1 MNVGRE
7 EPILQRRSFTY
18 ISLVVLSV
26 GVCLYIVQQNND
38 QNQHIQ
44 DLRENLGSLT
54 KHVLNIYGHDEA
66 TPETGQLAHRR
77 DFREQVTH
85 ELQEALR
92 SIDVLQNRVDFLEK
106 INYDKF
112 GRVDFASADLGGK
125 VVSVE
130 PRRPGFFLWTVLE
143 RTMRLGSAGKKPKL
157 EASSTEEPA
166 AGTPSSVK
174 KSPSDSIPG
183 GGEKCIESPDPD
195 RIHGS
200 FKSAEKKTFKVVKK
214 EQQEGS
220 EARTVG
226 IAEKEAKVEDIA
238 LVLKTESV
246 IQIIQ
251 LLLEDGVV
259 HPVDKCS
266 MMPGT
271 PLKFMLAHPTKGV
284 QEVLERFDEKD
295 LSASGSTTEIGRFST
310 CWRTAA

>member
-26 GVCLYIVQQNND
+26 GVCLYILQQNDD

-66 TPETGQLAHRR
+66 TPETGQLARRR

-143 RTMRLGSAGKKPKL
+143 RTMRLGRFGPANRKCCIVQYDCAGKCHAFPGSSGSITLRLMGKVFIEGVSVEHVPKNML
-157 EASSTEEPA
+157 PDTSASSAIREFSVRGLDALHEDGDTFLFGNYLFDSEVDFIQYFNF
-166 AGTPSSVK
+166 TLRSSIPFEFVRIK
-174 KSPSDSIPG
+174 VASNNGADYTCIHRFRVHGKLASSKSKSP
-183 GGEKCIESPDPD
+183 
-195 RIHGS
+195 
-200 FKSAEKKTFKVVKK
+200 
-214 EQQEGS
+214 
-220 EARTVG
+220 
-226 IAEKEAKVEDIA
+226 
-238 LVLKTESV
+238 
-246 IQIIQ
+246 
-251 LLLEDGVV
+251 
-259 HPVDKCS
+259 
-266 MMPGT
+266 
-271 PLKFMLAHPTKGV
+271 
-284 QEVLERFDEKD
+284 
-295 LSASGSTTEIGRFST
+295 
-310 CWRTAA
+310 